1 MTGSTKSPRHVQ
13 PVGRVHSIRLTSP
26 AQFSARMPMN
36 LFRYAPSSLA
46 LCAFLLP
53 LAACASGSGSGS
65 GSGASKQVSA
75 ATEARMHG
83 KMQFAILMYET
94 NDAWHRMPV
103 AERDILLKKY
113 GLWVRDLKAKG
124 ILKEGNPIGR
134 GGVIIATDRRG
145 QPEAAPIDP
154 NARNLTGYFVIEVA
168 SAREAEAIAATC
180 PALLHGEVVHL
191 RPIGHE

>member
-1 MTGSTKSPRHVQ
+1 MTGSMKSPRRVQ
-13 PVGRVHSIRLTSP
+13 HVGRAHPIRLASP

-36 LFRYAPSSLA
+36 LIRYAPSSLA

-53 LAACASGSGSGS
+53 LAACASGSG
-65 GSGASKQVSA
+65 APKEVSA

-83 KMQFAILMYET
+83 RMQFAILMYET

-134 GGVIIATDRRG
+134 GGVMIATDRRG

-168 SAREAEAIAATC
+168 SAREAETIAATC